1 MAETRNPAISLCR
14 IFSMVLIILCH
25 IVHLYPFIPGSGI
38 LGEVLNVGV
47 YTFLAI
53 SGYLYGQKN
62 VDRFGSWLARRA
74 VKVMLPS
81 SILSVAVFLGM
92 ALVHRRFDPVSFL
105 VYVSNLQGIA
115 FFLPAKWTFFR
126 QVSPIVPLWFVT
138 VIMLCYC
145 LIPLFQKLRKLLPAF
160 PVCLAIFAV
169 LTFVCYAVG
178 YVTGVQL
185 FYFLTFFIGYCM
197 GHFGE
202 AAALK
207 PVPFAGFSL
216 VMAGMQV
223 LRLVLRGLYDGA
235 EIYQV
240 FVGVSHMTLGIWILG
255 VFFLLGRY
263 LPAQILAMSRSRLMV
278 WFDGISLYVYMTHSV
293 FITSALSP
301 YQHTDNL
308 LVSTALFFLLSFT
321 SAMLL
326 RWISGVIQRKF
337 LKMA

>member
-1 MAETRNPAISLCR
+1 MAQTRNPAISMCR

-62 VDRFGSWLARRA
+62 VDRFGSWFARRA
-74 VKVMLPS
+74 GKVMLPS
-81 SILSVAVFLGM
+81 SLLSVAVFLGM
-92 ALVHRRFDPVSFL
+92 TLVYRRFDPVSFL
-105 VYVSNLQGIA
+105 VYVTNLQGIA
-115 FFLPAKWTFFR
+115 FFLPPKWTFFR
-126 QVSPIVPLWFVT
+126 QVSPLVPLWFVT
-138 VIMLCYC
+138 VIMLCYG
-145 LIPLFQKLRKLLPAF
+145 LVPLFQKLRKRLPSF

-178 YVTGVQL
+178 YVTGIQL

-202 AAALK
+202 TAALK
-207 PVPFAGFSL
+207 PVPFAGFSV

-223 LRLVLRGLYDGA
+223 LRLVLRSLYDGA

-255 VFFLLGRY
+255 AFFLLGRY
-263 LPAQILAMSRSRLMV
+263 LPKQMLLLSQSPLTMKL
-278 WFDGISLYVYMTHSV
+278 DGISLYVYMTHNI
-293 FITSALSP
+293 FIVGALSP
-301 YQHTDNL
+301 YRHTDNL
-308 LVSTALFFLLSFT
+308 LLSTALFFLLSFA
-321 SAMLL
+321 SAMAL
-326 RWISGVIQRKF
+326 RWGAERIRALMGT
-337 LKMA
+337 